1 MPKNTPSRIIDNK
14 QTRAVAFLGGSGSSG
29 GVVDHGV
36 LSGLGDNDH
45 PQYVLTTVAIGAG
58 DGLSGGGALSANLTL
73 SLASTAAGNGL
84 TYTTGVLGVGVS
96 GLGLGVGA
104 DAITLTSSSNPGA
117 AAAVLAS
124 ASDGSLTLT
133 TLTAS
138 TKVRA
143 PLLDTAS
150 GNLALQPAADVT
162 LSPGSNIVRLGS
174 GKLVQSNSF
183 TSGFAGAG
191 WRVDDG
197 LTEAGKTSLEV
208 DNLTVR
214 GLLRVYELLISKIRT
229 GNGSYLF
236 SDGGKVASV
245 TGTNP
250 YTLTFD
256 EDHGF
261 AANDL
266 IRAQKFLG
274 TTYSSSCTVDSVP
287 TTKTAVVW
295 LVGGTA
301 PLAGYEFVRIG
312 NSSNTSRRGSVYVT
326 SNDSGAP
333 FLDVIDGIAAHS
345 DWNTAGKVRV
355 RLGQLNGILGESL
368 YGLFVGNSAGLWVG
382 GDATY
387 GFRVVYGSVPRLTA
401 DASGNLNIYNS
412 AGTATIT
419 LDASGSSYFAGVMT
433 LGTSGEIRQGTGTLG
448 SNYTGLR
455 VWRDTGIGRIG
466 GYNNNTLQWA
476 GGTDGVLYAGS
487 GNVALW
493 NSGLAAVREV
503 GSLAGT
509 RIAFYTA
516 SDRATRTGFIG
527 SYTDS
532 SPILPYYNSNVLWL
546 QADTSTGK
554 ANPLILLNNNT
565 SIIGTLSLNG
575 QLATALPVRQ
585 HTTMEL
591 WSIDAAGGSALTMA
605 NTFVFQLSDASAF
618 SGLVI
623 LNNAT
628 DGGGAVFMCSGG
640 TVVKM
645 ADGNSVYGTTKDT
658 ASKNNLYYDAG
669 SNEYRLQNNT
679 GGSRTYNIF
688 SIRLRAAS

>member
-1 MPKNTPSRIIDNK
+1 MPKNTPIRIIDA
-14 QTRAVAFLGGSGSSG
+14 QRARGAVFLGGGATSG
-29 GVVDHGV
+29 GVIDHGA
-36 LSGLGDNDH
+36 LLGLGDNDH
-45 PQYVLTTVAIGAG
+45 PQYALATTTLEAGNGLT
-58 DGLSGGGALSANLTL
+58 GGGALSAGALTF
-73 SLASTAAGNGL
+73 AVGAGNMITVAADTVSVANGSAAYQFIGTGSGTTSGWHNVSEIAGDGL
-84 TYTTGVLGVGVS
+84 THTTALNVGVA
-96 GLGLGVGA
+96 GLGLSVGT
-104 DAITLTSSSNPGA
+104 DAVTLTSSSNPGA
-117 AAAVLAS
+117 AASILAS
-124 ASDGSLTLT
+124 DSAGALAL
-133 TLTAS
+133 
-138 TKVRA
+138 TKVRT
-143 PLLDTAS
+143 PLIDTAA
-150 GNLALQPAADVT
+150 GNLVLQPAGDLVLDPLGNDVFPQTNYDINLGALNLKYLT
-162 LSPGSNIVRLGS
+162 LHAAELWVET
-174 GKLVQSNSF
+174 LVAQN
-183 TSGFAGAG
+183 TIATIGGRILVG
-191 WRVDDG
+191 P
-197 LTEAGKTSLEV
+197 TTSLTRDMAAGDTTIYVKHNQMVSGDRTYMEANGKV
-208 DNLTVR
+208 EFFAITSAATNTGTDFSYTVTRNLDGT
-214 GLLRVYELLISKIRT
+214 GANQWYAGDAMFNTGTT
-229 GNGSYLF
+229 GNGFIDLYSLRGVKSGSEAGPTIVGNVRLSSTYNDWAPRWAIGNLN
-236 SDGGKVASV
+236 GTYGYGV
-245 TGTNP
+245 TT
-250 YTLTFD
+250 Y
-256 EDHGF
+256 GF
-261 AANDL
+261 AAGDPATANIAADATNGVRL
-266 IRAQKFLG
+266 RQG
-274 TTYSSSCTVDSVP
+274 TTDMIV
-287 TTKTAVVW
+287 
-295 LVGGTA
+295 LA
-301 PLAGYEFVRIG
+301 P
-312 NSSNTSRRGSVYVT
+312 
-326 SNDSGAP
+326 SGA
-333 FLDVIDGIAAHS
+333 
-345 DWNTAGKVRV
+345 
-355 RLGQLNGILGESL
+355 
-368 YGLFVGNSAGLWVG
+368 
-382 GDATY
+382 
-387 GFRVVYGSVPRLTA
+387 
-401 DASGNLNIYNS
+401 
-412 AGTATIT
+412 
-419 LDASGSSYFAGVMT
+419 SYFAGPMT
-433 LGTSGEIRQGTGTLG
+433 IGTSGGIYQGTGTFA
-448 SNYTGLR
+448 SPTTGLKLWNDSG
-455 VWRDTGIGRIG
+455 VGRIG

-532 SPILPYYNSNVLWL
+532 SSILPYYNSNVLWL

-645 ADGNSVYGTTKDT
+645 ADGSNVYSTTKDT